1 MGPIQPRN
9 HDFPQ
14 IMQGKENRRFNPKW
28 FDEYPTWLEY
38 SIAKDAAYCLCC
50 YLFKSDSKEHVGSC
64 DAFVVKGFS
73 NWKKVERFG
82 KHIGGPNSAH
92 NQASSKCEALRNQ
105 EQHIEALVNK
115 QTEQQQSDYRIRL
128 HASVLN
134 ARFLLEQGLPF
145 RGHDESCDS
154 LNQGNFRQH
163 LKFMT
168 MINEDIKRVCVE
180 KCPGNLKL
188 VTSDI
193 QKDIVSACAIE
204 TTNSIIKDL
213 GDSLFSILVDE
224 ARDVSNK
231 EQMAVVIRYVDK
243 LGHVIERLLGI
254 THVPN
259 TTATSLKEEIEAL
272 LAKHKL
278 SISRLRGQG
287 YDGAS
292 NMQGEFNGLKAL
304 ILKENEYAYYV
315 HCFAHQLQLALVGVA
330 KKNMNI
336 SDLFFL
342 VTNVVNVVGGSCK
355 RHDILQEIQLAKIK
369 RQGLNQET
377 TLKRAGDTRWS
388 SHYRTLV
395 SLEYMFSSILD
406 VLDLIVKDM
415 KLSSD
420 QRHEAHNLLKS
431 LQTFEFIFSL
441 HLMISLLGITNELS
455 QALQRKDQDIVNAMT
470 LVRISKQRLQL
481 MRDNGWN
488 SLLDDISSF
497 CAKHDIKVPNMVDT
511 YVVPGRVR
519 RHVDKRTVLHHFQV
533 ELFFQVIDLQ
543 LQELNSRFN
552 EANTELLL
560 CVACLNPSDSFYAF
574 DKEKLIRLS
583 KFYLKEF
590 PEVQYSTKELDNQLE
605 TYILD
610 MRSNTHFVNLKGIG
624 DLAEKMV
631 EKGKHALYPLV
642 YKLITLVLI
651 LPVATATVERA
662 FSAMKILK
670 NRLRNRM
677 SDQFMADC
685 LIPYVEKDI
694 FYNIDDETIMCRFQ
708 KMRPRRGSL

>member
-1 MGPIQPRN
+1 MANIAKTKTRGMETYFSRVPSLRSITPPTTSIIPTKERENSKRIRLELDPKNPPVDPRLRRPIIDYHHNDRAKVRMIYLGMGPIQPRN

-14 IMQGKENRRFNPKW
+14 IMEGKENRRFNQNW
-28 FDEYPTWLEY
+28 FDDYPTWLEY

-73 NWKKVERFG
+73 NWKKVERFE
-82 KHIGGPNSAH
+82 KHIGGHNSAH
-92 NQASSKCEALRNQ
+92 NQALSKCEALRNQ
-105 EQHIEALVNK
+105 EQHIEA
-115 QTEQQQSDYRIRL
+115 
-128 HASVLN
+128 
-134 ARFLLEQGLPF
+134 
-145 RGHDESCDS
+145 
-154 LNQGNFRQH
+154 
-163 LKFMT
+163 
-168 MINEDIKRVCVE
+168 
-180 KCPGNLKL
+180 
-188 VTSDI
+188 
-193 QKDIVSACAIE
+193 
-204 TTNSIIKDL
+204 
-213 GDSLFSILVDE
+213 
-224 ARDVSNK
+224 
-231 EQMAVVIRYVDK
+231 
-243 LGHVIERLLGI
+243 
-254 THVPN
+254 
-259 TTATSLKEEIEAL
+259 
-272 LAKHKL
+272 
-278 SISRLRGQG
+278 LRGQG

-369 RQGLNQET
+369 EALENGELSNGQGLNQET

-395 SLEYMFSSILD
+395 SLEYMFCSILD

-420 QRHEAHNLLKS
+420 QKA
-431 LQTFEFIFSL
+431 
-441 HLMISLLGITNELS
+441 ITNELS
-455 QALQRKDQDIVNAMT
+455 QALQMKDQDIVNAMT

-481 MRDNGWN
+481 MRDNVE
-488 SLLDDISSF
+488 
-497 CAKHDIKVPNMVDT
+497 VPNMVDT
-511 YVVPGRVR
+511 YVVPGRVQ

-533 ELFFQVIDLQ
+533 ELFFQVIGLQ
-543 LQELNSRFN
+543 LQELNSHFN

-560 CVACLNPSDSFYAF
+560 CVAYLNPSDSFYAF

-590 PEVQYSTKELDNQLE
+590 PEVQYSTKELDNQRE

-677 SDQFMADC
+677 SYQFMADC

-694 FYNIDDETIMCRFQ
+694 FGNIDDETIMCRF
-708 KMRPRRGSL
+708 

>member
-1 MGPIQPRN
+1 MKALQPGMEKYFWRVPSLKLITPPTTSSVPTKERENSNRIRLELDPKNPPADPGLRRPITDYHPNDRAKVRMIYLGMDPIQPRN

-14 IMQGKENRRFNPKW
+14 IMQGKENRRFNQK
-28 FDEYPTWLEY
+28 
-38 SIAKDAAYCLCC
+38 C
-50 YLFKSDSKEHVGSC
+50 KEHVGSC
-64 DAFVVKGFS
+64 DAFVVKEFS
-73 NWKKVERFG
+73 NWKKVERFE

-92 NQASSKCEALRNQ
+92 NQASTKCEAFRNQ

-134 ARFLLEQGLPF
+134 AQFLLEQGLPF

-154 LNQGNFRQH
+154 LNQVNFRQH

-168 MINEDIKRVCVE
+168 MINEDMKRVCVE
-180 KCPGNLKL
+180 KCPRNLKL
-188 VTSDI
+188 VTLDI

-213 GDSLFSILVDE
+213 RDSLFSILVDE
-224 ARDVSNK
+224 ARDVSSK
-231 EQMAVVIRYVDK
+231 EQMAIVIRYIDK
-243 LGHVIERLLGI
+243 LGHVVERLLGI

-259 TTATSLKEEIEAL
+259 TTVTFLKEEIEAL

-287 YDGAS
+287 YGGAS

-315 HCFAHQLQLALVGVA
+315 HCFAHQLQLAL
-330 KKNMNI
+330 
-336 SDLFFL
+336 
-342 VTNVVNVVGGSCK
+342 
-355 RHDILQEIQLAKIK
+355 EIQLAKIK
-369 RQGLNQET
+369 EALENGELSNGQGLNQET

-395 SLEYMFSSILD
+395 SLEYMFSSIFD

-420 QRHEAHNLLKS
+420 QRHEARNLLKS
-431 LQTFEFIFSL
+431 LQTFEFTFSL
-441 HLMISLLGITNELS
+441 HLIISLLGITNELS

-481 MRDNGWN
+481 MRDNRWN

-497 CAKHDIKVPNMVDT
+497 CAKHDIEVPNMVDT

-560 CVACLNPSDSFYAF
+560 CVACLNPSDSF
-574 DKEKLIRLS
+574 DKEKLIRLF

-590 PEVQYSTKELDNQLE
+590 PEVQYFTKELDNQLE

-610 MRSNTHFVNLKGIG
+610 MRSNTHFVNFKGIG

-631 EKGKHALYPLV
+631 EKRKHALYPLV
-642 YKLITLVLI
+642 YKLITLGLI
-651 LPVATATVERA
+651 LRRNC
-662 FSAMKILK
+662 
-670 NRLRNRM
+670 NR
-677 SDQFMADC
+677 
-685 LIPYVEKDI
+685 
-694 FYNIDDETIMCRFQ
+694 
-708 KMRPRRGSL
+708 

>member
-1 MGPIQPRN
+1 
-9 HDFPQ
+9 
-14 IMQGKENRRFNPKW
+14 
-28 FDEYPTWLEY
+28 
-38 SIAKDAAYCLCC
+38 
-50 YLFKSDSKEHVGSC
+50 
-64 DAFVVKGFS
+64 
-73 NWKKVERFG
+73 
-82 KHIGGPNSAH
+82 
-92 NQASSKCEALRNQ
+92 
-105 EQHIEALVNK
+105 
-115 QTEQQQSDYRIRL
+115 
-128 HASVLN
+128 
-134 ARFLLEQGLPF
+134 
-145 RGHDESCDS
+145 
-154 LNQGNFRQH
+154 
-163 LKFMT
+163 
-168 MINEDIKRVCVE
+168 
-180 KCPGNLKL
+180 
-188 VTSDI
+188 
-193 QKDIVSACAIE
+193 
-204 TTNSIIKDL
+204 
-213 GDSLFSILVDE
+213 
-224 ARDVSNK
+224 
-231 EQMAVVIRYVDK
+231 MAVVIHYVDK
-243 LGHVIERLLGI
+243 LGHVVERLLGI

-287 YDGAS
+287 YDRAS

-342 VTNVVNVVGGSCK
+342 VINVVNVVGGSCK

-369 RQGLNQET
+369 EALENGELSNGQGLNQET
-377 TLKRAGDTRWS
+377 TLKRAGDTHWS

-406 VLDLIVKDM
+406 VLDLIVKDI

-431 LQTFEFIFSL
+431 LQR
-441 HLMISLLGITNELS
+441 N
-455 QALQRKDQDIVNAMT
+455 DQDIVNAMI

-481 MRDNGWN
+481 MQDNGWN

-497 CAKHDIKVPNMVDT
+497 CAKHDIEVPNMVDT

-519 RHVDKRTVLHHFQV
+519 WHVEKRTVLHHFQV

-552 EANTELLL
+552 EADTELLF
-560 CVACLNPSDSFYAF
+560 CVACLNPSDSFSAF

-624 DLAEKMV
+624 DLAGKMV
-631 EKGKHALYPLV
+631 EKEKHALYPLV

-677 SDQFMADC
+677 SDQFMTDC
-685 LIPYVEKDI
+685 LNPNVEKNI
-694 FYNIDDETIMCRFQ
+694 FDNIDDNELLTFDDDIVINESLEAMIDVRYKIMNDESKET
-708 KMRPRRGSL
+708 GSSNILDESREIEEMGEWKNVLSISSSIYLGR